1 MTQPIPLTAF
11 QRERLQA
18 IINFWDVDDG
28 TFVITN
34 DGVTH
39 PWTLPDKRH
48 HAALEVMTGFL
59 RSGEQA
65 KRVEEPNIAEEACRL
80 VLGDRNESYGDPKD
94 DYDGT
99 AKVWSGLLIGKLKP
113 GVEIT
118 AREAIIMMAALKL
131 RREVTRPKRDN
142 RVDAIGY
149 GLCLDW
155 VQTGIK
161 PKPLSETK

>member
-1 MTQPIPLTAF
+1 MQPIPLTAS

-34 DGVTH
+34 DGITH
-39 PWTLPDKRH
+39 PWTLPNKRH

-59 RSGEQA
+59 RGDQQA

-80 VLGDRNESYGDPKD
+80 VLGDRNESYGHPGD
-94 DYDGT
+94 DYAGT
-99 AKVWSGLLIGKLKP
+99 AKVWSGLLIGKLQP
-113 GVEIT
+113 GVEIS
-118 AREAIIMMAALKL
+118 AKEAILMMAALKI

-149 GLCLDW
+149 MLCKDW
-155 VQTGIK
+155 VETGNK

>member
-1 MTQPIPLTAF
+1 MSQETPFSLTQ
-11 QRERLQA
+11 RQA
-18 IINFWDVDDG
+18 IQRIIEYWDVDDG
-28 TFVITN
+28 TFVVEG
-34 DGVTH
+34 DYVSH
-39 PWTLPDKRH
+39 PWEMPSKRH
-48 HAALEVMTGFL
+48 QFALGAIKEYLRLQAVPKEAAL
-59 RSGEQA
+59 
-65 KRVEEPNIAEEACRL
+65 PNIAEEACRL

-155 VQTGIK
+155 VETGIK